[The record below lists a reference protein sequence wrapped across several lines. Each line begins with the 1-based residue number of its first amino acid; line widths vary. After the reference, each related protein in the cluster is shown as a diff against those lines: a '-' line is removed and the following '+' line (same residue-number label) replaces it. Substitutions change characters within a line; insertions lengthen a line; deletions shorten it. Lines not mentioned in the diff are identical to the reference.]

1 MSLVCEFELEAS
13 NLPLCDTAAEL
24 DAMLTVDNVI
34 SGTSGQPVLV
44 FSVTQINPDDVEAA
58 LLRDDCIVEF
68 VAMES
73 AIVESRYRV
82 AVDTPHVETY
92 AALVDRQTYPMGA
105 LVTEHGWKV
114 STQFADRTDLE
125 AFRDACQRDAIDFQ
139 PHRLCT
145 AAHSPNDYGLT
156 ASQREA
162 LLAAYRHGHF
172 DVPRTADLAEVAAE
186 LDVTTSALSE
196 RLRRGTRK
204 LVGHTVASSEQ

>member
-1 MSLVCEFELEAS
+1 MSLVCEFELESS

-24 DAMLTVDNVI
+24 DTMLTVDNVI

-82 AVDTPHVETY
+82 TVDTPHVETY

-156 ASQREA
+156 APQREA
-162 LLAAYRHGHF
+162 LLAAYRSGYF
-172 DVPRTADLAEVAAE
+172 DVPRTADLAEVSAE

-204 LVGHTVASSEQ
+204 LIGHTVASSEQ

>member
-1 MSLVCEFELEAS
+1 MESS
-13 NLPLCDTAAEL
+13 DLPLCDTAAEL

-34 SGTSGQPVLV
+34 SGTSGQPALV
-44 FSVTQINPDDVEAA
+44 FSVTRIDPDDVEAA
-58 LLRDDCIVEF
+58 LLRDDCVVEF

-105 LVTEHGWKV
+105 FVTEHGWKV
-114 STQFADRTDLE
+114 STEFADRTDLE
-125 AFRDACQRDAIDFQ
+125 AFHDVCQRDAIDFQ

-145 AAHSPNDYGLT
+145 ADHSPNDYGLT
-156 ASQREA
+156 PPQREA
-162 LLAAYRHGHF
+162 LLAAYRHGYF
-172 DVPRTADLAEVAAE
+172 DIPRTADLAEVSAE

-204 LVGHTVASSEQ
+204 LVDHTVASSEQ